1 MCLVKRRINML
12 DVEKIFYNDSSV
24 FTIFVCEQRFVV
36 GRGHEYLSKF
46 INTKHFFDSER
57 KAKQFYNKV
66 VDKIQGSVTHVADS
80 ISSIITG
87 DYIASITEIITA
99 LCKLFTVTEHQ
110 AAGPHVI
117 DPIIIQEGEITKR
130 SLNKIIN
137 IHKDSILRPA
147 IIILLKDND
156 FERAKKLL
164 SDCPNGINIKMIR
177 NSGEEITYKVINC
190 GADDVNSFI
199 ESYSEQCYST
209 CSNTKLEILTGTD
222 WVKNPVVSEFS
233 PLLFRYRSSLLM
245 DQKEDIRP
253 YLNKTLYDISQYKTN
268 NEKDNILLRNMECIA
283 RLYNV
288 FCNDSGGTD
297 ILAARKLASTLD
309 NEILLAQVYKC
320 ADLIPE
326 CSQTEKIILY
336 EKAYEIFKRNS
347 MEDHAIY
354 TKNNMLIEQFYTDT
368 VSTEEFRDLSVEAVN
383 NVPGM
388 VGLTHIFNNVG
399 VAYLYCGR
407 PVEAIDIFNRG
418 LEYARYQ
425 NRIVQKLALESNK
438 LIAESYSFYKIDEN
452 RIRLLLRQLFD
463 SMGVTRLPFL
473 SADYLLNILAV
484 AYRQNVSFGQE
495 LVNSFPVEQLI
506 NASFS
511 QNLLCAAYRILQ
523 MQYLTA
529 TYGEKFPLLNTCRVP
544 KIPDTTTGKRK
555 EFILKYGYNLF
566 DFSTWM

>member
-1 MCLVKRRINML
+1 ML

-24 FTIFVCEQRFVV
+24 FTIFVVEQRFVV
-36 GRGHEYLSKF
+36 GRGHEYLNKF
-46 INTKHFFDSER
+46 INTHHFFDSER
-57 KAKQFYNKV
+57 KVKQFYNKI

-80 ISSIITG
+80 VSSIITG
-87 DYIASITEIITA
+87 DYVASIAEIITS

-110 AAGPHVI
+110 AAGPHVV
-117 DPIIIQEGEITKR
+117 DPIIIQEGEVTKR

-137 IHKDSILRPA
+137 IHKNSILRPT
-147 IIILLKDND
+147 IIILLKDNN
-156 FERAKKLL
+156 FERAKELL
-164 SDCPNGINIKMIR
+164 SDCPHGINIKMIR

-190 GADDVNSFI
+190 GAEDINSFI
-199 ESYSEQCYST
+199 EAYSEQCYST

-222 WVKNPVVSEFS
+222 WVTNPIVSEFS

-253 YLNKTLYDISQYKTN
+253 YLNKTLSDITQYGTS
-268 NEKDNILLRNMECIA
+268 NEKDSVLLKNMECVA
-283 RLYNV
+283 RLYKV

-297 ILAARKLASTLD
+297 ILKARKLAVELN

-320 ADLIPE
+320 ADLISD
-326 CSQTEKIILY
+326 CSQTEKMSLY

-354 TKNNMLIEQFYTDT
+354 TKNNMLIEQFYTDKIL
-368 VSTEEFRDLSVEAVN
+368 TEEFRDLSVEAVN

-407 PVEAIDIFNRG
+407 PAEAIEVFNRG
-418 LEYARYQ
+418 LEYAKFQ

-438 LIAESYSFYKIDEN
+438 LVAESYSFCKVDEN
-452 RIRLLLRQLFD
+452 RVRLLLRQLFD
-463 SMGVTRLPFL
+463 SMGVKKLPFL

-484 AYRQNVSFGQE
+484 AYRQNASFGQE
-495 LVNSFPVEQLI
+495 LVNTFPVKKLI

-511 QNLLCAAYRILQ
+511 RNLLCASYRVLQ

-529 TYGEKFPLLNTCRVP
+529 TYGDKFPLLSTCNIP
-544 KIPDTTTGKRK
+544 IIPDSTTGKRK